1 MPIVSTSVYTGYMA
15 TKKTTTKKAAVKKTA
30 VKRPAAKKKTVKK
43 STSAGL
49 RSHIALRREETD
61 FMTFRVTR
69 QTLYWLVLGAVVILF
84 TMWLMRLQ
92 SDIQSLY
99 DQIDA
104 NTAQMTE
111 M

>member
-1 MPIVSTSVYTGYMA
+1 MPIVSTSVYTTYMA

-30 VKRPAAKKKTVKK
+30 PKRPAAKKATKK
-43 STSAGL
+43 SSSKGL
-49 RSHIALRREETD
+49 RAHIALQPEETE
-61 FMTFRVTR
+61 FMTFRITR

-84 TMWLMRLQ
+84 TLWLMRLQ

-104 NTAQMTE
+104 NTAE
-111 M
+111 MSEL